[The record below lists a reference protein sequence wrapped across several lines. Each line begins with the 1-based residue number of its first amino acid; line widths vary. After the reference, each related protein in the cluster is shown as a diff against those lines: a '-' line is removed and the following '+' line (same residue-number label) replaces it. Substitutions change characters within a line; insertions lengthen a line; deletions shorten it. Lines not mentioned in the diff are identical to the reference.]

1 MLKERIDEVYQ
12 SNRRYIM
19 TQYYRGFKTNNNST
33 QFLGMKSG
41 IYRGVK
47 WDEATTSKN
56 KDNKRTKNT
65 NTTTKKQKT

>member
-1 MLKERIDEVYQ
+1 
-12 SNRRYIM
+12 M

-47 WDEATTSKN
+47 WDETTTSKN
-56 KDNKRTKNT
+56 KDTKRTKNT
-65 NTTTKKQKT
+65 STTTKKQKT